1 MALPNPTMN
10 PPRLPSPTK
19 RNQHA
24 RSPSRSPVRQYNH
37 ARDFD
42 PLLRDLS
49 PTATLRAF
57 SSRPEEARS
66 ETLGRS
72 IETASHGERA
82 LGAQAAQACMDI
94 RAWAREIR
102 AWEWAG
108 TFDVPEPARKKQRM
122 STFSIGSH
130 VSRPSIGQAE
140 NDAGDELYWGSLNAD
155 TVPRYQ
161 RRINE
166 ITEDLDEIDVE
177 ELKDYVLSAHRRA
190 GYGAADVDDSIGAIG
205 ADTNLKRLDDFTA
218 LITATI
224 LQSLPYLSRLHRLLE
239 TWTIRLTILRQT
251 SAYLLDLKQ
260 ARTDLDHGWAALAI
274 SSLPEAEDAMKRAG
288 AVFSRETMLEMKGV
302 VEKQVYSLGRRL
314 DGFLDL
320 LEGREECVPER
331 WIEEFEM
338 LEEQYGEWVVQ
349 AERKVLEGEWR
360 ASAEEH
366 EDGEEVERGIES
378 EAEVF
383 LGTQQRGGAWTS
395 RAAVPGLATTTMTR
409 DASQSETSLDSAIH
423 PMHDGPQRTTVTA
436 TTPSDF
442 RSARETSPDL
452 AGPHG
457 SSTSLNYSTKSSS
470 SRRSRHIP
478 IVLDGY
484 YTSNANGDVP
494 MESSAA
500 TSPGLCSPLEQLPT
514 PKANDDP
521 ETASQ
526 IIKKRAALFSG
537 GIEKNEALNKSKPPP
552 IVRPFERASNAFTRL
567 FKRDEH
573 VEEDKSGGGD
583 SRSSSFGAQSL
594 GGGGEKKRSLSSRR
608 TSKSRSSKK
617 AGDAEAKIEYMDMA
631 RAPSLRQSENTCR
644 RAGNADMPSKKARDA
659 GPRMEYMDMVRVPQ
673 RRSSELKGRS
683 TRPNTRRRSTTGDG
697 QSHSRGS
704 SFGTSKDSSKQNITA
719 VPPVFSADEL
729 ETRMNDKG
737 KMRDTHRR
745 RDLSSPFHSPMESE
759 SGLEVPDNWPLSAEI
774 TPVGEARNPTAE
786 TLYPEHSGDDTTSP
800 NTAIPT
806 DYFDRMFVHSLPTS
820 PIDHNDYAEDE
831 NAYRFDQPSPS
842 KISRPGTATTTE
854 EEVFWNE
861 KPAPDWSVLRTG
873 VSDKESRRLNIRD
886 SNVPRPVSTVLEA
899 EEGVPDTDEEDGRP
913 RDSGTVGYFGAS
925 GTSARNM
932 SAKKRTSH
940 ARKKSSSTPPVSP
953 VMAKLWIP
961 SADLTGTELASTA
974 SSTEREEDIDLV
986 RRASVTSIGSFPRSE
1001 LKSVDVKRS
1010 SIGSFRSP
1018 PQSPVELDPG
1028 RPSIEE
1034 QTSLEMESAA
1044 TPASYKSEREFPS
1057 PTVVSGGGELNATMP
1072 KRKYKNVPSP
1082 SPRRQKKDPLPLQ
1095 PGEDN
1100 FDRHV
1105 SEVLDRVHAPIKF
1118 KMRPGAATP
1127 QQKAK
1132 MPKALGGKNNLTLA
1146 PAEPSPKK
1154 AMPADPDV
1162 KLYHLTQAG
1171 RAEPIKLFVRLV
1183 GEGERCMVRV
1193 GGGWADLADYLRQYA
1208 EHHGSRTVS
1217 EGVLELQT
1225 AAGTGTPGSAKTAAG
1240 NTPGNANG
1248 VRRAFSGHAPE
1259 PKSLAVARMPVT
1271 PAGSGSTERPRTK
1284 DGQRLRLSVESQRDR
1299 TEASDEEVSPTL
1311 AHSRLSPPGSQRST
1325 TGRSPSSGSRPSTAS
1340 SPGAT
1345 AGLGMA
1351 GPRMKADL
1359 LPEQKARWVEGMIE
1373 RVNKSASAEK
1383 EQQQKFLGDMGKV
1396 GSTRR
1401 MVFRTGTGDGGRE

>member
-1 MALPNPTMN
+1 MALPNPTMK

-57 SSRPEEARS
+57 SSRPDESRS
-66 ETLGRS
+66 EALGRS
-72 IETASHGERA
+72 IDTASHGERA

-94 RAWAREIR
+94 RSWAREIR

-130 VSRPSIGQAE
+130 VSRPSISQVE
-140 NDAGDELYWGSLNAD
+140 NDARDEEYWGSLTAE
-155 TVPRYQ
+155 TVQRYQ
-161 RRINE
+161 RRIDE
-166 ITEDLDEIDVE
+166 ISEELDEIDVE
-177 ELKDYVLSAHRRA
+177 ELKDYVLSAHHRA

-224 LQSLPYLSRLHRLLE
+224 LQSLPYLSRLHRSLE
-239 TWTIRLTILRQT
+239 TWTTRLTILRKT
-251 SAYLLDLKQ
+251 SSYLLDLKQ
-260 ARTDLDHGWAALAI
+260 ARTDLDHGWAALAV
-274 SSLPEAEDAMKRAG
+274 SSHPEAEDAMREAG
-288 AVFSRETMLEMKGV
+288 AVFSRDTMLEMKRV
-302 VEKQVYSLGRRL
+302 VEKQVYGLGRRL

-349 AERKVLEGEWR
+349 AERKVLEGEW
-360 ASAEEH
+360 SALA
-366 EDGEEVERGIES
+366 EDGEEAESGIEPEAQVFTGAEERGE
-378 EAEVF
+378 
-383 LGTQQRGGAWTS
+383 GQTS
-395 RAAVPGLATTTMTR
+395 RTVMAGPLTTTMTSAEF
-409 DASQSETSLDSAIH
+409 DLETRSDT
-423 PMHDGPQRTTVTA
+423 MTNGPLRTTP
-436 TTPSDF
+436 TTSTPF
-442 RSARETSPDL
+442 GTRSPRRSSSDL
-452 AGPHG
+452 AGPHAS
-457 SSTSLNYSTKSSS
+457 SSTLNFSTKSSS
-470 SRRSRHIP
+470 SKRSKHVP

-484 YTSNANGDVP
+484 FTSNANGDVP
-494 MESSAA
+494 VEPSTA
-500 TSPGLCSPLEQLPT
+500 TSPGVSSPLERLPT

-526 IIKKRAALFSG
+526 IVRKRAALFSG
-537 GIEKNEALNKSKPPP
+537 SIEKSEALNKSKPPP

-573 VEEDKSGGGD
+573 TGEDRNGGGD
-583 SRSSSFGAQSL
+583 SRNSSL
-594 GGGGEKKRSLSSRR
+594 GARSIGGSGEKRPMLSSRR
-608 TSKSRSSKK
+608 SSKSRSSKK
-617 AGDAEAKIEYMDMA
+617 PVDAEAKMEYMDMA
-631 RAPSLRQSENTCR
+631 RAPSARQSEDTSR
-644 RAGNADMPSKKARDA
+644 RAGGSTMPSKKARDA
-659 GPRMEYMDMVRVPQ
+659 GPRMEYMDMVRIPQ
-673 RRSSELKGRS
+673 RRSSDLKGQSR
-683 TRPNTRRRSTTGDG
+683 RPNNTRRRSTMGDG
-697 QSHSRGS
+697 QGSRGS
-704 SFGTSKDSSKQNITA
+704 SFGASKDSSKQNITTL
-719 VPPVFSADEL
+719 PLIFSADEL
-729 ETRMNDKG
+729 ETRLKDKG
-737 KMRDTHRR
+737 KMRDTSRR

-759 SGLEVPDNWPLSAEI
+759 SRLEVPDNWPLSAEV
-774 TPVGEARNPTAE
+774 TPVGVADSLYAE
-786 TLYPEHSGDDTTSP
+786 NSGDDTTSP
-800 NTAIPT
+800 STAIPT

-820 PIDHNDYAEDE
+820 PIDHNNYAEDE

-842 KISRPGTATTTE
+842 KTQRPGTATTTEE

-861 KPAPDWSVLRTG
+861 KPAPDWSVLWTG
-873 VSDKESRRLNIRD
+873 GDDKRNQRLNIRD

-899 EEGVPDTDEEDGRP
+899 EEGVHTPEEDGRP
-913 RDSGTVGYFGAS
+913 RDSGNDFDFFGAGGNAAS
-925 GTSARNM
+925 ASARNT

-940 ARKKSSSTPPVSP
+940 ARKQSRSTPPVSP

-961 SADLTGTELASTA
+961 AADATGTDVALKPE
-974 SSTEREEDIDLV
+974 EEDNDLV
-986 RRASVTSIGSFPRSE
+986 RQASVTSIGSFSRSE

-1010 SIGSFRSP
+1010 SVGSSRSL
-1018 PQSPVELDPG
+1018 PQSPMELDLG

-1034 QTSLEMESAA
+1034 RTSLEIESAT
-1044 TPASYKSEREFPS
+1044 TPTRMSPLGYKSEVELPS
-1057 PTVVSGGGELNATMP
+1057 PTLASSRGTGEGELNAAMP
-1072 KRKYKNVPSP
+1072 KRKYKHVPRDRPSS
-1082 SPRRQKKDPLPLQ
+1082 SPRHQKKDSLPLQ

-1105 SEVLDRVHAPIKF
+1105 SEVLDRVHAPIRF
-1118 KMRPGAATP
+1118 KTRPGAATP

-1132 MPKALGGKNNLTLA
+1132 VPKALGGKNNLTLA

-1154 AMPADPDV
+1154 AAPNADPDV

-1225 AAGTGTPGSAKTAAG
+1225 AAGTGTPGSAMQTAARS
-1240 NTPGNANG
+1240 TPGSANG
-1248 VRRAFSGHAPE
+1248 VRRAFSGLAPE
-1259 PKSLAVARMPVT
+1259 PKSLAVARTPVT
-1271 PAGSGSTERPRTK
+1271 PAGSGSTERPRTR
-1284 DGQRLRLSVESQRDR
+1284 DAQRLRLSVESQR
-1299 TEASDEEVSPTL
+1299 EAKPEGSDEEEVSPTL
-1311 AHSRLSPPGSQRST
+1311 AHSRLSPFGSQRST
-1325 TGRSPSSGSRPSTAS
+1325 GSRPSTAS
-1340 SPGAT
+1340 SPGEA

-1351 GPRMKADL
+1351 GPRLKAD

-1373 RVNKSASAEK
+1373 RVNKSASVEK